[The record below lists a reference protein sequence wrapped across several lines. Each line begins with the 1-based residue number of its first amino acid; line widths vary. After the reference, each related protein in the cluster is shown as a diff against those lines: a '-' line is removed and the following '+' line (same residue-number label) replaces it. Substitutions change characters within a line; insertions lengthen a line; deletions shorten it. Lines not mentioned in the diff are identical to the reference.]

1 MAALEAYRCTEAED
15 GVTTGAGQGASPT
28 GRLARGGAIP
38 LYYQIYL
45 TLRDEI
51 LRGERPFGSRIPTEM
66 KLGETYGVS
75 RITARRALD
84 DLSAQGLVERRRRL
98 GTQVAYR
105 APRPPIEAGMDH
117 ALESLIAFGATTDVR
132 VLSFGMEY
140 PGPQLCERLGLGA
153 NQPTLRAVRLR
164 LSGGDPLGVVTS
176 DLPLDHLP
184 PAVAGA
190 VSKEALARRPL
201 LAILKDAGVVFGSAT
216 QTVEAVLATP
226 ELATMLQV
234 DPQAAILRIERLVRD
249 EEGRPILLTSAAYR
263 ADNYRLTMEMDE
275 GGRLSPEYG

>member
-1 MAALEAYRCTEAED
+1 M
-15 GVTTGAGQGASPT
+15 TTGAGEGAPRS

-51 LRGERPFGSRIPTEM
+51 LRGERPFGSRMPTEM

-105 APRPPIEAGMDH
+105 ATRPPIEAGIDH
-117 ALESLIAFGATTDVR
+117 ALESLIAFGATTDVE
-132 VLSFGMEY
+132 VLSFGMKD
-140 PGPQLCERLGLGA
+140 PGPQLRERLGLA
-153 NQPTLRAVRLR
+153 ADEVTLRATRLR

-176 DLPLDHLP
+176 DLPLTHLP
-184 PAVAGA
+184 PGAADA
-190 VSKEALARRPL
+190 VSEETLSRRPL
-201 LAILKDAGVVFGSAT
+201 LGILKDAGVVFGSAT

-226 ELATMLQV
+226 ELATLLQV
-234 DPQAAILRIERLVRD
+234 DPQAAILRIERLVCD
-249 EEGRPILLTSAAYR
+249 VEGRPILLTSAAYR
-263 ADNYRLTMEMDE
+263 ADRYRLTMELDK
-275 GGRLSPEYG
+275 GGRLSSEYG